1 MQPGVD
7 LVRPR
12 DRHYL
17 KTVHGVDPMY
27 PMRLHAYHPTHMTT
41 VTTVALIAT
50 GMKPEL
56 TGTIFL
62 LETPLIIQDPM
73 IVTMKLNYFLTP
85 ASVSLNHC
93 IMVWNFLIHSLISSI
108 KYSLT
113 MDTMV

>member
-1 MQPGVD
+1 
-7 LVRPR
+7 
-12 DRHYL
+12 
-17 KTVHGVDPMY
+17 MY
-27 PMRLHAYHPTHMTT
+27 PMLLQAYQPTH
-41 VTTVALIAT
+41 VTTETTDQDLMTLIAT
-50 GMKPEL
+50 GMKPDL
-56 TGTIFL
+56 TGTMFL

-108 KYSLT
+108 KSSLT